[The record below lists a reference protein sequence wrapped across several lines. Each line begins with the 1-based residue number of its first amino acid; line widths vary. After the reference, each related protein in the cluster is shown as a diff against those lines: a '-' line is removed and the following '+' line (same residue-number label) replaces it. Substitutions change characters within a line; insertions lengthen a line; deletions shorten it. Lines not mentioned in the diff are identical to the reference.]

1 MRRGGLMRRI
11 CVFCGSNSGASAV
24 YAEAARALARELAQR
39 GMGLVYGGGRVGLMG
54 VVADAALEA
63 GVEVIGVIPASLVAL
78 EVGHRGLKD
87 LRVVRTM
94 HERKALMAELSDGF
108 IALPGGYGTLD
119 EFCEVLTWGQ
129 LGLHRKPCA
138 ALNVNRYFDPLLAL
152 LDHAVAERFLSRA
165 HRRLVV
171 VQSEPAP
178 LIDAMLAYQPIDTAK
193 WLAADDV

>member
-1 MRRGGLMRRI
+1 MRHV
-11 CVFCGSNSGASAV
+11 CVFCGSNAGSSPV
-24 YAEAARALARELAQR
+24 YADAARALVDELARR

-54 VVADAALEA
+54 VIADAGLAA
-63 GVEVIGVIPASLVAL
+63 GIPVIGVIPESLLAL
-78 EVGHRGLKD
+78 EVGHRGLSD

-94 HERKALMAELSDGF
+94 HERKALMAELADGF

-138 ALNVNRYFDPLLAL
+138 ALNVNRYFDPLIAL

-165 HRRLVV
+165 HRRLVLMGG
-171 VQSEPAP
+171 EPAP
-178 LIDAMLAYQPIDTAK
+178 LIDAMLAYQPIDTTK
-193 WLAADDV
+193 WIAEGDA